1 MFPNHH
7 KKKIL
12 PTNKIKRYLS
22 MIEASRPEPAIKEE
36 KLKFFISKITIW
48 YYFNIP
54 EATCKAYLVDEKSR
68 LLTKYYSELF
78 QKYYGSGKSQFFC
91 SLLHFGRCNF
101 LPASEH
107 LWSFGFLFFSDFSNT
122 DHYWYYGEACSSRT
136 NRVPQE
142 QIFVIEATLLEN
154 HFLPSSGF
162 VMLMSVEDV
171 LISQFL

>member
-1 MFPNHH
+1 
-7 KKKIL
+7 
-12 PTNKIKRYLS
+12 

-36 KLKFFISKITIW
+36 KLKFSISEITIW

-54 EATCKAYLVDEKSR
+54 EATCKAYLVNEKSR

-78 QKYYGSGKSQFFC
+78 QKYYLPLNTFGVLVSCFF
-91 SLLHFGRCNF
+91 LIF
-101 LPASEH
+101 LTQTTT
-107 LWSFGFLFFSDFSNT
+107 GT
-122 DHYWYYGEACSSRT
+122 MVK
-136 NRVPQE
+136 RVPQE

-171 LISQFL
+171 LIS

>member
-1 MFPNHH
+1 MLKVSKQRRYFLFPKWYFSWQVCLIFLFRQFCCQTLFLLKVNNYLKLALKNNTLFFGIKRDPLFPNHH

-78 QKYYGSGKSQFFC
+78 QKYYGSGKS
-91 SLLHFGRCNF
+91 
-101 LPASEH
+101 
-107 LWSFGFLFFSDFSNT
+107 
-122 DHYWYYGEACSSRT
+122 
-136 NRVPQE
+136 
-142 QIFVIEATLLEN
+142 
-154 HFLPSSGF
+154 
-162 VMLMSVEDV
+162 
-171 LISQFL
+171 

>member
-1 MFPNHH
+1 
-7 KKKIL
+7 
-12 PTNKIKRYLS
+12 

-36 KLKFFISKITIW
+36 KLKFSISEITIW

-54 EATCKAYLVDEKSR
+54 EATCKAYLVNEKST

-78 QKYYGSGKSQFFC
+78 QKYYLPLNTFGVLVSCFF
-91 SLLHFGRCNF
+91 LIF
-101 LPASEH
+101 LTQTTT
-107 LWSFGFLFFSDFSNT
+107 GT
-122 DHYWYYGEACSSRT
+122 MVK
-136 NRVPQE
+136 RVPQE

-171 LISQFL
+171 LIS